1 MALRLKGFSFEL
13 IKMDEV
19 DGVIGD
25 IVKTASGG
33 ILGNKEFLK
42 RAITN
47 PDSITVVCKDKTNV
61 LGLINGLAI
70 RNQPISPQI
79 TLIWVKDR
87 TNAILGIAPALI
99 ERCTVEVK
107 RRRPNSLSIDVSLP
121 TIDIDSVALYSM
133 NGFVIEGFI
142 KGQYNGPDMIVMRR
156 NLQDPSKTPVS

>member
-1 MALRLKGFSFEL
+1 MASRLKGFSFEL

-19 DGVIGD
+19 DGVISD

-33 ILGNKEFLK
+33 ILSNKEFLK
-42 RAITN
+42 QAITN
-47 PDSITVVCKDKTNV
+47 PDSITVVCKDKNNV

-70 RNQPISPQI
+70 RNQLVSPQI

-87 TNAILGIAPALI
+87 TVAIRGIAPALI
-99 ERCTVEVK
+99 ERFTVEVK

-121 TIDIDSVALYSM
+121 TMDVDSVALYSM

-156 NLQDPSKTPVS
+156 YLQDPSKTPVS

>member
-1 MALRLKGFSFEL
+1 MASRFKGLSLEL

-19 DGVIGD
+19 DGVVGD
-25 IVKTASGG
+25 IAKTASGG
-33 ILGNKEFLK
+33 ILSNKEFLK

-47 PDSITVVCKDKTNV
+47 PDSITVICKEKNNV

-70 RNQPISPQI
+70 RNQPVSPQI

-87 TNAILGIAPALI
+87 TSAVRGIAPALI
-99 ERCTVEVK
+99 ERFTVEVK

-121 TIDIDSVALYSM
+121 TIDVDSVALYST
-133 NGFVIEGFI
+133 NGFVIEGYI

>member
-1 MALRLKGFSFEL
+1 MVSRFKGLSFEL

-19 DGVIGD
+19 DGVVGD
-25 IVKTASGG
+25 IAKTASGG
-33 ILGNKEFLK
+33 ILSNKEFLK

-47 PDSITVVCKDKTNV
+47 PDSITVICKEKNNV

-70 RNQPISPQI
+70 RNQPVSPQI

-87 TNAILGIAPALI
+87 TSAVRGIAPALI
-99 ERCTVEVK
+99 EQFTVEVK

-121 TIDIDSVALYSM
+121 TIDVDSVALYST
-133 NGFVIEGFI
+133 NGFVIEGYI

>member
-1 MALRLKGFSFEL
+1 MASRFKGFSFEL

-19 DGVIGD
+19 DGVIDD

-33 ILGNKEFLK
+33 ILSNREFLK

-47 PDSITVVCKDKTNV
+47 PESITVVCKDKNNV

-87 TNAILGIAPALI
+87 TSAIRGIAPALI
-99 ERCTVEVK
+99 ERFTVEVK

-121 TIDIDSVALYSM
+121 TIDVDSVALYSM